1 MSTYRKIHG
10 RSIQAVT
17 TDPTESVAEGQVWYN
32 TTSDTFKSVIASEA
46 WSSTSPLLQSRD
58 SAGGAG
64 IQTAAMIFGGRNEV
78 DGGPTGGPNAQYNLT
93 EEYNG
98 TGYSTGGA
106 LVQGRQAIAGAG
118 TQTAGLGVGGYHP
131 PSPGP
136 KSLVE
141 EYNGSSWSEVT
152 NQPTATFGQGSAG
165 TQTSAVVF
173 GGRGGPG
180 STWTNAT
187 YEYDGTNWTTGGAMG
202 TARVLKGAATG
213 TQTAALAVGG
223 DLTPPG
229 GATNKVEEYDGTSFS
244 EVNAAPANI
253 QVNMVSGIQTSA
265 LSFGGNISPYTTQA
279 FKYDGTSFTATGSM
293 ASSASG
299 QNTLKAAP
307 DNSTGLSMGGY
318 GTSSYIATS
327 QEFNITANVIT
338 GAAWASGGL
347 MGTGRYQGNGQNV
360 GTKNAGMYSGGQGSY
375 PSTAPA
381 VTVSNVEEYDGSSW
395 SEVNNMPESKAMFGA
410 VGTQTA
416 AFVFG
421 GYGGPGAGPNPGPG
435 GSPKSAALNYDGTNW
450 TASPYSLPSA
460 VAYLT
465 GAGTS
470 TAALSIGG
478 HPALTTCNEYDGEGW
493 TAGGSMTTGRH
504 NSSAFGT
511 QTAAIVAGGAPGAS
525 VEVDA
530 ESYNGTSWTAAA
542 DLIVN
547 KGQAGTAGTQTDGL
561 VFLGNAANPTNTIGW
576 NGTSWFTQPSTS
588 TARYGGSNGSTTTA
602 SAYYAGGGGSASG
615 TTRQTTE
622 EFTAESSVVTASTL
636 TSS

>member
-32 TTSDTFKSVIASEA
+32 TTSDTFKSVLINEA
-46 WSSTSPLLQSRD
+46 WVSATPMSTFRYGT
-58 SAGGAG
+58 AGGG
-64 IQTAAMIFGGRNEV
+64 TQSAAFVGG
-78 DGGPTGGPNAQYNLT
+78 GYPTPSPDPTNVT

-98 TGYSTGGA
+98 SGWSSGGNMNTA
-106 LVQGRQAIAGAG
+106 RMYIGGSG
-118 TQTAGLGVGGYHP
+118 TQTAGLASGGDEY
-131 PSPGP
+131 PSPRY
-136 KSLVE
+136 SVLVE
-141 EYNGSSWSEVT
+141 EYDGSSWTVQNT
-152 NQPTATFGQGSAG
+152 LPTQNKNMGSCG
-165 TQTSAVVF
+165 TQTASLNI
-173 GGRGGPG
+173 GGSVPAA
-180 STWTNAT
+180 TNVT
-187 YEYDGTNWTTGGAMG
+187 NSYDGTNWTNTGHNLN
-202 TARVLKGAATG
+202 TARFSLRAVGTTTSALVNGGNPNLQTTEEYDGSSWTSASNSVSNFDAHSSAG
-213 TQTAALAVGG
+213 TQTAARMFGG
-223 DLTPPG
+223 FPSPSVQH
-229 GATNKVEEYDGTSFS
+229 NFYDGSSWSTAPNLGTGRYYGALGPIGTST
-244 EVNAAPANI
+244 AALMA
-253 QVNMVSGIQTSA
+253 
-265 LSFGGNISPYTTQA
+265 GGNASPSPVT
-279 FKYDGTSFTATGSM
+279 GVATEEF
-293 ASSASG
+293 
-299 QNTLKAAP
+299 
-307 DNSTGLSMGGY
+307 
-318 GTSSYIATS
+318 TSS
-327 QEFNITANVIT
+327 ANVIT
-338 GAAWASGGL
+338 AAAWSSGSL

-360 GTKNAGMYSGGQGSY
+360 GTQTAGMYSGGQGSY
-375 PSTAPA
+375 PSTNPA

-395 SEVNNMPESKAMFGA
+395 SEVNNLPESKAMFGA

-493 TAGGSMTTGRH
+493 TSTGSMTTGRN

-511 QTAAIVAGGAPGAS
+511 QTAAIVAGGAPGAA
-525 VEVDA
+525 VAEDV
-530 ESYNGTSWTAAA
+530 ESYNGTSWTAAS
-542 DLIVN
+542 DLIQP

-561 VFLGNAANPTNTIGW
+561 IFLGNEPSPTTTLGW

-622 EFTAESSVVTASTL
+622 EFTAESSAVNVKTL
-636 TSS
+636 TQS

>member
-1 MSTYRKIHG
+1 MTTYRKIHG

-17 TDPTESVAEGQVWYN
+17 TDPTETVSEGQIWYN
-32 TTSDTFKSVIASEA
+32 TTSDTFKSVLVNEA
-46 WSSTSPLLQSRD
+46 WSSASPL
-58 SAGGAG
+58 SAGRGQVAG
-64 IQTAAMIFGGRNEV
+64 SGSQTAALATAGE
-78 DGGPTGGPNAQYNLT
+78 TT
-93 EEYNG
+93 
-98 TGYSTGGA
+98 A
-106 LVQGRQAIAGAG
+106 LV
-118 TQTAGLGVGGYHP
+118 TT
-131 PSPGP
+131 
-136 KSLVE
+136 VE
-141 EYNGSSWSEVT
+141 EYNGSGW
-152 NQPTATFGQGSAG
+152 GS
-165 TQTSAVVF
+165 
-173 GGRGGPG
+173 
-180 STWTNAT
+180 
-187 YEYDGTNWTTGGAMG
+187 GGAYPI
-202 TARVLKGAATG
+202 AVERVSATG
-213 TQTAALAVGG
+213 TQTATIAAGG
-223 DLTPPG
+223 DSPG
-229 GATNKVEEYDGTSFS
+229 NPNTNKAFEYDGSSWTATPNLNQGRWLAGSVGSQTASLLFGGRS
-244 EVNAAPANI
+244 YPPATNYANTETYNGSTWTAVNALNNSRAPYHGRAGTQAAAI
-253 QVNMVSGIQTSA
+253 TASGLGPPGAAT
-265 LSFGGNISPYTTQA
+265 NISEEWDGTNWTATGNANTTA
-279 FKYDGTSFTATGSM
+279 FGRFGFGSSTAGVLAGGFTPPSITTTELWDGTSWAT
-293 ASSASG
+293 SSASLG
-299 QNTLKAAP
+299 SAQNQGGSSS
-307 DNSTGLSMGGY
+307 STDAGAGVIFGGP
-318 GTSSYIATS
+318 GSTATT
-327 QEFNITANVIT
+327 QEYNKSINTITA
-338 GAAWASGGL
+338 AAWSSGSL

-360 GTKNAGMYSGGQGSY
+360 GTQTAGMYSGGQGSY

-395 SEVNNMPESKAMFGA
+395 SEVNNLPESKAMFGA

-493 TAGGSMTTGRH
+493 TAGGAMTTGRH

-588 TARYGGSNGSTTTA
+588 TARYGGSNGSTTLA

>member
-1 MSTYRKIHG
+1 MTTYRNIHG
-10 RSIQAVT
+10 RAIQSLA
-17 TDPTESVAEGQVWYN
+17 TDPTESVAEGQIWYN
-32 TTSDTFKSVIASEA
+32 TSSDTFKSVVASEA
-46 WSSTSPLLQSRD
+46 WSSSSPVIKNTYRAG
-58 SAGGAG
+58 SAGTQTSALLFAG
-64 IQTAAMIFGGRNEV
+64 SSNPPFSFFTDTQ
-78 DGGPTGGPNAQYNLT
+78 
-93 EEYNG
+93 EYNG
-98 TGYSTGGA
+98 SGWSSGGA
-106 LVQGRQAIAGAG
+106 MAQARWGLRGAG
-118 TQTAGLGVGGYHP
+118 TQTAGLGFGGYIGPPGP
-131 PSPGP
+131 PS
-136 KSLVE
+136 KNSALTE
-141 EYNGSSWSEVT
+141 EYNG
-152 NQPTATFGQGSAG
+152 TAWTTSPNSMGSGRYALGGAG
-165 TQTSAVVF
+165 TQTSALGF
-173 GGRGGPG
+173 GGQTYPGSAGTATEEYDGSSWTAGGVLPSARTRLSGCGPSNNDALAVGTQTSGVCSTYNGTAWTDTGSLGTARYRGGSSGSTSSAITYGGSTYPGVTVKNLTESFDG
-180 STWTNAT
+180 STWSASPAT
-187 YEYDGTNWTTGGAMG
+187 MG
-202 TARVLKGAATG
+202 TARYAFGYAGVVDS
-213 TQTAALAVGG
+213 ALAMSGHTTAMTGV
-223 DLTPPG
+223 T
-229 GATNKVEEYDGTSFS
+229 EEYT
-244 EVNAAPANI
+244 
-253 QVNMVSGIQTSA
+253 VS
-265 LSFGGNISPYTTQA
+265 
-279 FKYDGTSFTATGSM
+279 
-293 ASSASG
+293 
-299 QNTLKAAP
+299 
-307 DNSTGLSMGGY
+307 
-318 GTSSYIATS
+318 
-327 QEFNITANVIT
+327 ANVIT
-338 GAAWASGGL
+338 AAAWSSGGL
-347 MGTGRYQGNGQNV
+347 MGAGRYQGNGQNV
-360 GTKNAGMYSGGQGSY
+360 GTKNAGMYAGGRGSF

-395 SEVNNMPESKAMFGA
+395 SEVNNLPESKAMFGA

-465 GAGTS
+465 GVGTS

-478 HPALTTCNEYDGEGW
+478 HPASQTCNEYDGEGW

-542 DLIVN
+542 NLIVN

-588 TARYGGSNGSTTTA
+588 TARYGGSNGSTTLA